1 MSDFLGGMGGA
12 AGAALGLTN
21 PVGAAISGASL
32 LYGIGSAISNA
43 QKQRDADAK
52 LKAQIANR
60 PTYKPSEYI
69 KNMLA
74 DARARANA
82 ESPAVRMAYE
92 QVRQQAADTTAQ
104 AQRNSTSGAQA
115 LGVSAAAQQRM
126 QNVTP
131 QLAAQQEAYHQAG
144 LNRMDSATQ
153 AMTAEERAAHE
164 DAIAKYNDMINYH
177 LGKVGAYNQN
187 KAMGI
192 NAAIQGGMGLM
203 NSFGKLAPANTTP
216 TDITIPQRGTLPT
229 LPAQKNIGLTTP
241 NIGQGRG
248 NILGDNNKHHNI
260 QKLGMGQLP
269 MQNVGLGNFPNI
281 PSRLNNWLPNMYPN
295 MNLYPNTFGQ

>member
-21 PVGAAISGASL
+21 PIGAALSGASL

-60 PTYKPSEYI
+60 PTYKVSEYI

-92 QVRQQAADTTAQ
+92 QARQEAADRTINAQ
-104 AQRNSTSGAQA
+104 ISSASGSQA
-115 LGVSAAAQQRM
+115 LGEAASAQQDF
-126 QNVTP
+126 QKALP

-192 NAAIQGGMGLM
+192 SAAIQGATSLAGNFGNRAVPSATEM
-203 NSFGKLAPANTTP
+203 NKIPLATAK
-216 TDITIPQRGTLPT
+216 T
-229 LPAQKNIGLTTP
+229 LPAP
-241 NIGQGRG
+241 
-248 NILGDNNKHHNI
+248 
-260 QKLGMGQLP
+260 
-269 MQNVGLGNFPNI
+269 I
-281 PSRLNNWLPNMYPN
+281 PKPILPNQAQPYGMLPPAYKGGWN
-295 MNLYPNTFGQ
+295 MSNFYNPYTPAQ